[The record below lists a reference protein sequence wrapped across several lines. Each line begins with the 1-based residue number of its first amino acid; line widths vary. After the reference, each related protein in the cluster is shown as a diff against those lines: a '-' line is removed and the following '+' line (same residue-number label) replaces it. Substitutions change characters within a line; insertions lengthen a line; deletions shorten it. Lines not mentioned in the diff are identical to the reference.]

1 MRRVWALLV
10 AFSVLLF
17 FSYRIMPTLPEFG
30 NVEMFRRSTFDIIHK
45 STKDQYSAREFKK
58 SKNLEEGSANV
69 VTSIVVNYRSFDT
82 LGEVTV
88 LFISAFGAG
97 LVVSSLR
104 RNRRIT
110 FDEHNI
116 LKTASGVVLP
126 FIFLFGSYV
135 FVHGHL
141 SPGGGFA
148 GGTILALGVL
158 LLMLA
163 RNDFQVTGAKYVEQ
177 ISGAGYV
184 VVGLAGLAISGA
196 FLANFLPTGTLGEL
210 FSAGVVPFVYTLI
223 GFKVGAE
230 LSGLISDLR
239 EGEV

>member
-1 MRRVWALLV
+1 MRRIWAILV
-10 AFSVLLF
+10 ALSVLMF
-17 FSYRIMPTLPEFG
+17 FLYRVMPTLPEFG

-45 STKDQYSAREFKK
+45 STKEPYDAREFKK

-97 LVVSSLR
+97 LVLSSLR
-104 RNRRIT
+104 RNRRIM
-110 FDEHNI
+110 FDEHNVLI
-116 LKTASGVVLP
+116 TASGVVLP
-126 FIFLFGSYV
+126 FIFLLGSYV
-135 FVHGHL
+135 FIHGHL
-141 SPGGGFA
+141 SPGGGFP
-148 GGTILALGVL
+148 GGTILALGIL
-158 LLMLA
+158 LLALA
-163 RNDFQVTGAKYVEQ
+163 RNDFQVTGTKYVEQ

-210 FSAGVVPFVYTLI
+210 FSAGVVPFVYALI

-230 LSGLISDLR
+230 LAGLISDLR